1 MLCRHCRACCYLCWR
16 SLARGLG
23 KKSIAMA
30 WPPAAACR
38 RLQLAPFYAHRLT
51 NCLPYVLVMSFLCDQ
66 PMELHSKNTQRTHC
80 RTLSIPLFRPAR
92 SWVLCI
98 NILHIYHPMPMSTR
112 ADLTCHSA
120 FVPSNSL
127 SSIPPLAILR
137 LRVGIQP
144 ASI

>member
-1 MLCRHCRACCYLCWR
+1 MLANAVP
-16 SLARGLG
+16 SLPCLLLFVLAVPGTGAWEKEYCDGL
-23 KKSIAMA
+23 
-30 WPPAAACR
+30 AACR

-112 ADLTCHSA
+112 ADLTCRSA